1 VQGKILTY
9 KNPAFEKN
17 RGTISF
23 LERRERLLVE
33 DEWKT
38 RQLLSAKDC
47 DGQSDADIQWRR
59 PLESAP

>member
-47 DGQSDADIQWRR
+47 DGQSDADIQ
-59 PLESAP
+59 